1 MGFGMR
7 ITRRSYAKLFI
18 SVDLLH
24 LCTANEKKLFGRR
37 SSRMI
42 RIKNKKQLIGK
53 GETELM
59 RKARTLALGSLEYAL
74 NAVDSKQMVKSKV
87 SLEDS
92 NLRVDGYSFDLRKF
106 RNVYVVGGGKA
117 SGLMAEALEEIL
129 DKRITEGIVNVPQG
143 DKHKTMVIKL
153 HGSSHPVPDAAG
165 VKGTRRMLAIAEQ
178 AEKDDLIICLISGGG
193 SSLMPLPRGDI
204 SLKDKQE
211 LTSALLKSGAAVSEV
226 NTVRKHISDFKGG
239 WLAKKGYPATILN
252 LILSD
257 VVGDA
262 LDSIASGPTVPD
274 STTFVDARKVLEKHG
289 LWENAPSSVLKVLSD
304 GEKGLIAETPKTGD
318 AAFEKVYNVIMGNNR
333 SASLAACK
341 YLKSEGLNTLL
352 LTATLEGE
360 ARYVGTVLASVA
372 LEILASGNPVP
383 KPAGIIAG
391 GETTVTVNGKG
402 LGGRNQELALSAA
415 LKLKGVD
422 AVVIASLST
431 DGVDGPTDAAGAI
444 VDGKTLARAAKLGLN
459 PEEYLVE
466 NDSYHF
472 FSKLGGL
479 IVTGPTGTN
488 VNDISVI
495 IIL

>member
-1 MGFGMR
+1 
-7 ITRRSYAKLFI
+7 
-18 SVDLLH
+18 
-24 LCTANEKKLFGRR
+24 
-37 SSRMI
+37 MI
-42 RIKNKKQLIGK
+42 RIKNKKQLIEK
-53 GETELM
+53 GEKELM
-59 RKARTLALGSLEYAL
+59 RKARALALGSLECAL
-74 NAVDSKQMVKSKV
+74 NAVDPKQMVKSKV

-92 NLRVDGYSFDLRKF
+92 NLRVEGYSFDLRKF

-117 SGLMAEALEEIL
+117 SGSMAEALEEIL
-129 DKRITEGIVNVPQG
+129 GKRVTEGIVNVPHG
-143 DKHKTMVIKL
+143 EKHSTGVIKL
-153 HGSSHPVPDAAG
+153 HGSSHPVPDEAG
-165 VKGTRRMLAIAEQ
+165 VEGTRRMLAIAEQ
-178 AEKDDLIICLISGGG
+178 AEKNDLIICLISGGG
-193 SSLMPLPRGDI
+193 SSLMPLPRGDV

-274 STTFVDARKVLEKHG
+274 ATTFVDARKVLEEYG
-289 LWENAPSSVLKVLSD
+289 LWEDAPSSVRKALSD
-304 GEKGLIAETPKTGD
+304 GEKGLIAETPKAGD
-318 AAFEKVYNVIMGNNR
+318 AAFERVYNVILGNNR

-341 YLKSEGLNTLL
+341 CLKSEGLNTLL

-360 ARYVGTVLASVA
+360 ARHVGTALASVA
-372 LEILASGNPVP
+372 SEIIASGNPVP
-383 KPAGIIAG
+383 KPAGIVAG

-415 LKLKGVD
+415 LKLHGVD
-422 AVVIASLST
+422 TVVIASLST

-444 VDGKTLARAAKLGLN
+444 VDGKTLARAARSGLN
-459 PEEYLVE
+459 PRDYLAE

-472 FSKLGGL
+472 FSKLGDL
-479 IVTGPTGTN
+479 IFTGPTGTN
-488 VNDISVI
+488 VNDVSLI